1 MTQTT
6 GNRGRQQ
13 AQRTRFQDQPS
24 RNAAV
29 GSTNELKGS
38 EPKPRAQRPLQPG
51 RQHRA
56 PPTSE
61 GTAERPPSAPHG
73 NPAGERE
80 RDNPPR
86 SPAAP
91 SALPPGRAPHLR
103 ADVGHEGR
111 LGRLGSAAQHG
122 SGRLPSAPPTSGTA
136 AASRHSS
143 SARPRPRHPAHGTR
157 PPRHSAPPRPAHWAE
172 RLSVMR
178 APSFY
183 WLAAV
188 GRECRGSTVSVPRC
202 WAQLAPFINPEW
214 WLLSGWAG
222 RRQRPRL

>member
-1 MTQTT
+1 MNQSHVP
-6 GNRGRQQ
+6 NGRSSLATSTVPRRQ
-13 AQRTRFQDQPS
+13 AKEQPS
-24 RNAAV
+24 V
-29 GSTNELKGS
+29 
-38 EPKPRAQRPLQPG
+38 
-51 RQHRA
+51 
-56 PPTSE
+56 
-61 GTAERPPSAPHG
+61 RPPHRTETQRENGSG
-73 NPAGERE
+73 E